1 MRRLGQ
7 LAAARGIQPGVAQ
20 MLRVGR
26 HLSLVAGRV
35 EHGAL
40 GNRPPTILRKLGIR
54 QTWAAD
60 GGGEREM
67 IALGGAC
74 SEIVGHGPQ
83 LAELLLPGLEYEASA
98 LDALMDGGASPAL
111 VQHTSVAVAPEL
123 PPFVESLEA
132 HLPSHRDDWCVS
144 LQVEGAS
151 AVAAAV
157 ELCLQLQA
165 SRGEGAR
172 SLVAVAKTSYHGAPT
187 NSLGYPP
194 VEQSAAWEVAMK
206 PWALPYPAP
215 TPFASAEAWAAE
227 FDAFLDEHGPSLGVL
242 VVEPQWGSSCAGA
255 VWPPELLARAVERAR
270 AAGALVLAD
279 EVMCGLSR
287 HGVRRAGDGRPR
299 AFLSDALGIEVD
311 AVTFGKAVAAGA
323 HPLSGAVLLRGA
335 SELAADGRA
344 LVQVHTYAGAS
355 PRALLTATAV
365 LDALPSL
372 HDDLDRASAALDDG
386 LAAVVDASRGRL
398 LAQGQGLLRGAL
410 LDPALPLDAKA
421 RAAAVG
427 VLRRRCHAEG
437 VVPYFC
443 TGGFLLTPPYDADV
457 DDVREG
463 CERLRRAVE
472 GWEF

>member
-7 LAAARGIQPGVAQ
+7 LAAAHGVRPAPRVAQ
-20 MLRVGR
+20 MRRLSLVAGRVEHGRRGHAAASMRHLHR

-60 GGGEREM
+60 DGGEREM

-151 AVAAAV
+151 AVAAAI

-227 FDAFLDEHGPSLGVL
+227 FDAFLEEHGPSLGVL

-255 VWPPELLARAVERAR
+255 VWPPRR
-270 AAGALVLAD
+270 AAPSARHHLVPPARVAPAVQQRGERVGA
-279 EVMCGLSR
+279 
-287 HGVRRAGDGRPR
+287 GRVVSLDR
-299 AFLSDALGIEVD
+299 V
-311 AVTFGKAVAAGA
+311 
-323 HPLSGAVLLRGA
+323 
-335 SELAADGRA
+335 AADGARVVRA
-344 LVQVHTYAGAS
+344 QPLRQ
-355 PRALLTATAV
+355 ALLVEHVVARHARERP
-365 LDALPSL
+365 LRRGRELAEA
-372 HDDLDRASAALDDG
+372 DRARRA
-386 LAAVVDASRGRL
+386 RGRPHV
-398 LAQGQGLLRGAL
+398 AVE
-410 LDPALPLDAKA
+410 PLDGRLA
-421 RAAAVG
+421 
-427 VLRRRCHAEG
+427 RRR
-437 VVPYFC
+437 
-443 TGGFLLTPPYDADV
+443 
-457 DDVREG
+457 
-463 CERLRRAVE
+463 RA
-472 GWEF
+472 